1 MQEKTSQNA
10 NLILQRLKSALKA
23 RTDIELSEF
32 LNVKPNTISS
42 WKKRNTLDY
51 SGIIAICELY
61 EINLNE
67 IFYDKSASKSYE
79 SSEDG
84 TYLVSRDSQFQYCV
98 DNKGIIETLPK
109 FSFPFLR
116 SEASR
121 AFQAVSNNMFPII
134 EENSYAL
141 CVETEIEKVQEGD
154 LVVVISQKKG
164 FFMNRIKMV
173 ADDDSLFE
181 FTYETLNSQNIFFNK
196 ADINEIWLVKGV
208 LSYDIK
214 SNSKLK
220 FLNNN
225 LKIMDAVLSKIS

>member
-67 IFYDKSASKSYE
+67 IFYNKTSPKSYE
-79 SSEDG
+79 SIEDG
-84 TYLVSRDSQFQYCV
+84 TYLVSRDAQFQYCV
-98 DNKGIIETLPK
+98 DNKSIIETLPK
-109 FSFPFLR
+109 FNFPFLR
-116 SEASR
+116 GEATR
-121 AFQAVSNNMFPII
+121 AFQAISNNMFPIV
-134 EENSYAL
+134 EENAYAL
-141 CVETEIEKVQEGD
+141 CIETEIEKVQEGD
-154 LVVVISQKKG
+154 LVVIISQKKG
-164 FFMNRIKMV
+164 FFMNRIKKV
-173 ADDDSLFE
+173 TDDDSQFE
-181 FTYETLNSQNIFFNK
+181 LTFEVLSCQNIFFNK
-196 ADINEIWLVKGV
+196 ADINEIWLIKGV
-208 LSYDIK
+208 LSYDMR

-225 LKIMDAVLSKIS
+225 LKIMDAVLAKIS